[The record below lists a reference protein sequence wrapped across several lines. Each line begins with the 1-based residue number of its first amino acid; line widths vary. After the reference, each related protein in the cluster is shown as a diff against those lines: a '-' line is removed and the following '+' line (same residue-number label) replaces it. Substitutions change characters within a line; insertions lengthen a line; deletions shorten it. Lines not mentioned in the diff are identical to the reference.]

1 MRELNDVLRVIEDTV
16 IAKEE
21 YIEWELKGGVSWS
34 PEFQTL
40 QAQISALREVQEYAR
55 TVYGW
60 AGYIPELDG
69 RYDGDPTDTES
80 YSMYR
85 ELMND

>member
-1 MRELNDVLRVIEDTV
+1 MRELNDVLRVIEDTIV
-16 IAKEE
+16 AKEE
-21 YIEWELKGGVSWS
+21 HIEWELKGDPFSYEVH
-34 PEFQTL
+34 EIN
-40 QAQISALREVQEYAR
+40 AQIRALREVQQYAR
-55 TVYGW
+55 AVYGW

-69 RYDGDPTDTES
+69 RYGGDPTDTES